1 LRTVDL
7 SNIRFL
13 VYDPN
18 THSRHLILNV
28 LRALKAQSPRDTSTL
43 KDALRNI
50 ETSPPDI
57 FIMNWWRDHEGE
69 EKLIKSIRSSSDDK
83 IRFMPI
89 IASSSSST
97 STSVGM
103 ARNVGIN
110 EYLLKPFSPKS
121 LYRRLAAVIKRPR
134 NFVQVGDYFG
144 PDRRRRQTEL
154 DDQQDR
160 RKDGKQ
166 GSPIKPPDVRT
177 RRDFMSQSEINK
189 MVNPDHNPE
198 DEGDDAA

>member
-1 LRTVDL
+1 M
-7 SNIRFL
+7 
-13 VYDPN
+13 
-18 THSRHLILNV
+18 NV
-28 LRALKAQSPRDTSTL
+28 LRALKAQSPRDVNTL
-43 KDALRNI
+43 KDALRSI

-69 EKLIKSIRSSSDDK
+69 EKLIKAIRSSNEDK
-83 IRFMPI
+83 IKFLPI

-97 STSVGM
+97 STSVTM

-121 LYRRLAAVIKRPR
+121 LYLRLAAVISKPR
-134 NFVQVGDYFG
+134 NYVQIGDYFG

-154 DDQQDR
+154 DDQDDR

-166 GSPIKPPDVRT
+166 GSPIKPPDIRT
-177 RRDFMSQSEINK
+177 RREFMSQSEINK
-189 MVNPDHNPE
+189 MINPDHKPE
-198 DEGDDAA
+198 DEDDNAA